1 MIFKEKIDFLLFLN
15 VSLKN
20 DIKLKT
26 IEKIFK
32 KISIYIHMA
41 QLTVYTYYVKKQIL
55 LNLM

>member
-32 KISIYIHMA
+32 KNFYIYTHGSTNC
-41 QLTVYTYYVKKQIL
+41 LYL
-55 LNLM
+55 LCQ